1 MKAIITIMLK
11 HGVLDPQGKA
21 IGQALNNLG
30 FTQVGDVRTGKII
43 EVELA
48 ETDPVKAQADVDEMA
63 RKLLANMVIE
73 SFKVEIS
80 A

>member
-30 FTQVGDVRTGKII
+30 FTQVGDVRMGKII